1 MSRTLR
7 ILALARAD
15 IDRIYDWLA
24 ERSPAG
30 AATWYDALV
39 AETQRILQHPESCGV
54 IPEARPRW
62 GRSIYQAI
70 FKTAQG
76 NPYRLIFELTETEV
90 RVLRVRGPG
99 QRPLRPRDL
108 GTE

>member
-7 ILALARAD
+7 ILTLARAD

-30 AATWYDALV
+30 AASWYDALV
-39 AETQRILQHPESCGV
+39 AETERILDRPESCGV

-62 GRSIYQAI
+62 KRRIHEAV
-70 FKTAQG
+70 FKTTQG
-76 NPYRLIFELTETEV
+76 NPYRILFEWTDAEVLI
-90 RVLRVRGPG
+90 LRVRGLG
-99 QRPLRPRDL
+99 QAPISQRDL
-108 GTE
+108 GNE

>member
-1 MSRTLR
+1 MSRKLR
-7 ILALARAD
+7 ILALTRAD

-30 AATWYDALV
+30 AVSWYDAFT
-39 AETQRILQHPESCGV
+39 AETERILDRPESYGV

-62 GRSIYQAI
+62 KRRIHQAI

-76 NPYRLIFELTETEV
+76 NPYRILFEWTDEEV

-99 QRPLRPRDL
+99 QAPIRQREL
-108 GTE
+108 GAE

>member
-15 IDRIYDWLA
+15 IDRNYDWLA

-39 AETQRILQHPESCGV
+39 AETERIVQRPETCAV

-62 GRSIYQAI
+62 KRSIHQAI
-70 FKTAQG
+70 FKTIQG
-76 NPYRLIFELTETEV
+76 NPYRIIFELTDAEV

-99 QRPLRPRDL
+99 EAPLRLRDL
-108 GTE
+108 ETE